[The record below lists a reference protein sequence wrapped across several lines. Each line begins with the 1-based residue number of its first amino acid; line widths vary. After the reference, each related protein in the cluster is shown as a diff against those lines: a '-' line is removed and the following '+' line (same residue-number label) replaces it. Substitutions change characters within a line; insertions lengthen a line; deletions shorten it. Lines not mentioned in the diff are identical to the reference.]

1 MGKTM
6 EVQRMKELLL
16 LWPRSMAVH
25 IIYGLLNKFHKN
37 KHKALKNGINLQ
49 SGARLIVKVPRSR
62 VFKLLA
68 RFLTVLALTLFLLPW
83 SGIRFIVNDEP
94 ALPVYTIK
102 PEVAP
107 EAADPINLESL
118 LLLYNDLNNE
128 GILKPGNKGLL
139 LSDDYDEESIQGN
152 SFLTKTDME
161 FSSTNDFDRLMLIPD
176 ESFDFIFTENIQSA
190 LEFIDR
196 SLKVGGIVAVQ
207 QLDSSLSFNKPSNY
221 KIVYFRK
228 FNSNLFVMKK
238 VENARPIPSSQR
250 RLLGYNTSEAKRAAL
265 KKLEDVLL
273 EPPRASSGTSRTY
286 LKRTKYLPDLLGDS
300 LESYPRRVFI
310 DVGLPKKDG
319 GSATTWFVKNYPTR
333 NLKFEM
339 YKIETLTKD
348 STKKEVPHTAAETGM
363 SGWLRKNVKEEEYVV
378 MKAEAEVVED
388 MVKSKAI
395 RLVDELFLECKPKGL
410 GGRKNM
416 SRRAYWECLALY
428 GKLRDEGVAVHQ
440 WWG

>member
-1 MGKTM
+1 M

-16 LWPRSMAVH
+16 LWSSLQSNRVALVALFCLCFNQSFGSMAVH

-94 ALPVYTIK
+94 ALPIYTIK
-102 PEVAP
+102 PE
-107 EAADPINLESL
+107 
-118 LLLYNDLNNE
+118 
-128 GILKPGNKGLL
+128 
-139 LSDDYDEESIQGN
+139 GN

-196 SLKVGGIVAVQ
+196 SLKVGGTVAVQ
-207 QLDSSLSFNKPSNY
+207 QLDSSLSFYKPSNY

-238 VENARPIPSSQR
+238 VENAQPIPSSQR

-300 LESYPRRVFI
+300 LESYTRRVFI
-310 DVGLPKKDG
+310 DVGLRNKDG
-319 GSATTWFVKNYPTR
+319 DSATTWFLKNYPTR

-348 STKKEVPHTAAETGM
+348 STKKEVPQTAVETGM

>member
-1 MGKTM
+1 M
-6 EVQRMKELLL
+6 EVQRMRELLL
-16 LWPRSMAVH
+16 LWSRFQSNRVALVAFFSLCFNRSFGSMAVH

-102 PEVAP
+102 PE
-107 EAADPINLESL
+107 
-118 LLLYNDLNNE
+118 
-128 GILKPGNKGLL
+128 
-139 LSDDYDEESIQGN
+139 GN

-176 ESFDFIFTENIQSA
+176 ESFDFIFTENIQST

-207 QLDSSLSFNKPSNY
+207 QLDSSLSFTKPSNY

-238 VENARPIPSSQR
+238 VQNARPIPSSQR

-273 EPPRASSGTSRTY
+273 EPPRASSRTSRTY

-348 STKKEVPHTAAETGM
+348 STKKEVPQTAAETGM
-363 SGWLRKNVKEEEYVV
+363 SGWLRKNVQEEEYVV

>member
-1 MGKTM
+1 
-6 EVQRMKELLL
+6 
-16 LWPRSMAVH
+16 MAVH

-102 PEVAP
+102 PE
-107 EAADPINLESL
+107 
-118 LLLYNDLNNE
+118 
-128 GILKPGNKGLL
+128 
-139 LSDDYDEESIQGN
+139 GN

-161 FSSTNDFDRLMLIPD
+161 FSSTNDFDRLMLISD
-176 ESFDFIFTENIQSA
+176 ESFDFIFTENIQST

-207 QLDSSLSFNKPSNY
+207 QLDSSLPFNKPSNY

-348 STKKEVPHTAAETGM
+348 STKKEVPQTAAETGM
-363 SGWLRKNVKEEEYVV
+363 SGWLRKNVQEEEYVV

>member
-1 MGKTM
+1 M

-16 LWPRSMAVH
+16 LWARLQSNRVALVGGNHTAARFCTRAVR

-49 SGARLIVKVPRSR
+49 SGAQLIFKVPRSR

-94 ALPVYTIK
+94 ALPVYTVK
-102 PEVAP
+102 PEVVP
-107 EAADPINLESL
+107 EDADPINLGSL
-118 LLLYNDLNNE
+118 ILLYNDLNNE

-176 ESFDFIFTENIQSA
+176 ESFDFIFTENIQSTV
-190 LEFIDR
+190 EFIDR
-196 SLKVGGIVAVQ
+196 SLKVGGIVAIQ

-228 FNSNLFVMKK
+228 LNSNLFVMKK
-238 VENARPIPSSQR
+238 VENARPIASSQR

-348 STKKEVPHTAAETGM
+348 SKEVQQTGAETGM
-363 SGWLRKNVKEEEYVV
+363 SDWLRKNVKDEEYVV

-416 SRRAYWECLALY
+416 SRRAYW
-428 GKLRDEGVAVHQ
+428 
-440 WWG
+440 

>member
-1 MGKTM
+1 
-6 EVQRMKELLL
+6 
-16 LWPRSMAVH
+16 MAVH

-102 PEVAP
+102 PE
-107 EAADPINLESL
+107 
-118 LLLYNDLNNE
+118 
-128 GILKPGNKGLL
+128 
-139 LSDDYDEESIQGN
+139 GN

-176 ESFDFIFTENIQSA
+176 ESFDFIFTENIQST

-207 QLDSSLSFNKPSNY
+207 QLDSSLPFNKPSNY

-300 LESYPRRVFI
+300 LESYP
-310 DVGLPKKDG
+310 KDG

-348 STKKEVPHTAAETGM
+348 STKKEVPQTAAETGM
-363 SGWLRKNVKEEEYVV
+363 SGWLRKNVQEEEYVV

>member
-1 MGKTM
+1 
-6 EVQRMKELLL
+6 
-16 LWPRSMAVH
+16 MAVH

-102 PEVAP
+102 PE
-107 EAADPINLESL
+107 
-118 LLLYNDLNNE
+118 
-128 GILKPGNKGLL
+128 
-139 LSDDYDEESIQGN
+139 GN

-176 ESFDFIFTENIQSA
+176 ESFDFIFTENIQST

-207 QLDSSLSFNKPSNY
+207 QLDSSLPFNKPSNY

-348 STKKEVPHTAAETGM
+348 STKKEVPQTAAETGM
-363 SGWLRKNVKEEEYVV
+363 SGWLRKNVQEEEYVV